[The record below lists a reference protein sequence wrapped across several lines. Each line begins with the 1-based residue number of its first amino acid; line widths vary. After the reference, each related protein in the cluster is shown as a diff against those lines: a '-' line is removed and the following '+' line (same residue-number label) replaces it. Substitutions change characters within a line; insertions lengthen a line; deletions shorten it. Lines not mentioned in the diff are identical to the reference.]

1 MTDGAAPAGLALDPV
16 LLEVVRNRL
25 TAIAD
30 EMELSLLRA
39 AYSAIVKEGLDA
51 SAAVFDAT
59 GRVVAQAAAIPIH
72 LGCLIPAVEQ
82 VLTSFPADGMA
93 PGDVYVLNDPYQ
105 GGTHL
110 PDITLVAPVFAAG
123 RLVALT
129 TAMCHH
135 QEIGGMVPGSLPPN
149 ATDLFQ
155 EGLRIPPLKLVDR
168 GQPVEPLFAIL
179 RSNVRVPEAVMGDLR
194 AQLAACEVG
203 RRRVV
208 ELVEALPPA
217 APWETLCA
225 ELVRRSELLTRER
238 IAAIPDGTYSFEDY
252 MDDDGVRLGQ
262 PVRVRA
268 AVTVQGS
275 ELHVD
280 FTGTSPQLAG
290 PFNCVRSSTLSA
302 VYYVVRAV
310 TGPDIPNNSG
320 CYRAV
325 RITAPPGSMV
335 DPLPP
340 APVNSRTASVK
351 RLVDV
356 LMGCFVQAL
365 PGRLPAASCGQL
377 LVMNFGGT
385 DPLTGRAFVTSE
397 LGAGGMGARPGAD
410 GVDGIET
417 DATNC
422 MNIPAE
428 AIESDSP
435 LRIER
440 WELWRDSGGPGRW
453 RGGLGFHKLFL
464 VTRGE
469 VTATYRGERHTTRP
483 WGVNGGRPAAR
494 SQAWVERADGA
505 REQLRSKQVVHLR
518 TGDRLHVCVGGG
530 GGYGDPLLRPPE
542 RVAEDV
548 ADGRVSPASARD
560 DYGVVLDEHGRL
572 DAAATAALRRRM
584 AAPNG
589 RPAALFDRGDLPAAL
604 SVAE

>member
-1 MTDGAAPAGLALDPV
+1 MTSRVVDAV

-25 TAIAD
+25 TALAD

-51 SAAVFDAT
+51 SAAVFDAK
-59 GRVVAQAAAIPIH
+59 GQMIAQAAAIPIH

-82 VLTSFPADGMA
+82 ILTSFPREGMA

-110 PDITLVAPVFAAG
+110 PDIVLVMPVFAHH
-123 RLVALT
+123 RLVAFT
-129 TAMCHH
+129 TTMCHH

-179 RSNVRVPEAVMGDLR
+179 RSNVRVPDAVLGDLR
-194 AQLAACEVG
+194 AQLAAGEVG

-208 ELVEALPPA
+208 DLLASLATPDGATSDGVAV
-217 APWETLCA
+217 WEGICD

-238 IAAIPDGTYSFEDY
+238 IAAIPDGTYRFEDY
-252 MDDDGVRLGQ
+252 MDDDGVRIGQ
-262 PVRVRA
+262 PVRIRA

-280 FTGTSPQLAG
+280 FTGTSRQLAG

-320 CYRAV
+320 CYRSV

-351 RLVDV
+351 RLVDA

-377 LVMNFGGT
+377 LVMNFGGV

-397 LGAGGMGARPGAD
+397 LGAGGMGARPGMD

-435 LRIER
+435 LRIDR
-440 WELWRDSGGPGRW
+440 WELWRDSGGAGQW
-453 RGGLGFHKLFL
+453 RGGLGFHKVFHL
-464 VTRGE
+464 TRGE
-469 VTATYRGERHTTRP
+469 ATATYRGERHTTRP
-483 WGVNGGRPAAR
+483 GGVCGGRPAAR
-494 SQAWVERADGA
+494 SRAWVERADGA
-505 REQLRSKQVVHLR
+505 TERLLSKQILYLR
-518 TGDRLHVCVGGG
+518 AGDRLHVCVGGG
-530 GGYGDPLLRPPE
+530 GGYGDPLRRPPE

-548 ADGRVSPASARD
+548 ADGRVSPGAARS
-560 DYGVVLDEHGRL
+560 DYGVIVDDGGRL
-572 DAAATAALRRRM
+572 DAAATDTLRRSM
-584 AAPNG
+584 AG
-589 RPAALFDRGDLPAAL
+589 RGAAELFDRGELPAAL
-604 SVAE
+604 AAAE